1 MENKALQQQSGWQ
14 KAYYTAISILCYLM
28 CALHIINFIPQI
40 HIKNYSLVA
49 LTYMFGMLMCYL
61 IYNFRGKAVYWNSW
75 KTKVMDLL
83 LAAGAVFVC
92 FYVIYDVDAF
102 LTRIQLRATS
112 LDMVVGMIAAITVL
126 EACRR
131 LTGPALPVIALV
143 SILYALLGGY
153 LPGPLH
159 IKGYSLNRVMRSI
172 IGNQGILGSA
182 MTTVT
187 NTVFAFLLFG
197 AFLNVC
203 GANDIFRDL
212 SIALAGKKRGGPA
225 KMAVIASCI
234 FGSISGSP
242 ISNVASTGAF
252 TIPLMKKTGYRSEF
266 AGAVEAVASTGGQI
280 MPPVMGAAAF
290 LLAEFTGISYAT
302 VCLAALVPALM
313 YYICLFKVI
322 DCEALRVRL
331 MGLSNEEIPPLGPVL
346 KRSAKLLIPIAVLL
360 IAMLVLG
367 RTAARSAFYATI
379 SVIICSLL
387 DKEDRFTFR
396 KLLKGF
402 EETAKSSA
410 TILAACGCAGIITAM
425 LSLTG
430 LGLTFSNF
438 IFRLGSDNLFLSLV
452 FAMLVSIILGMGLPT
467 TVAYIV
473 TATSMSAAFTKMG
486 LTPLAAHM
494 FLLYFACMSN
504 ITPPVAIAAYTG
516 AALAEAPPM
525 KVGVQ
530 SVRLGIV
537 GFIVPYIFIYNP
549 LILGWDFSSFPAAM
563 DTVQTLIGAVMV
575 AWPMAYCMSGFTY
588 KKLSIWERLFNGA
601 LALLLILPYW
611 YINVPFMVVTLLYI
625 LRTSRKEKEYE
636 LTYMRTPVSEHDL

>member
-1 MENKALQQQSGWQ
+1 MDNEAVQSTSMWQ
-14 KAYYTAISILCYLM
+14 KIYFTAISVLCYIM
-28 CALHIINFIPQI
+28 CIMHIANFIPQVY
-40 HIKNYSLVA
+40 IKNYSLVA
-49 LTYMFGMLMCYL
+49 FTYVFGMMMCYL
-61 IYNFRGKAVYWNSW
+61 IYNFRGKAAYWDSW
-75 KTKVMDLL
+75 KTKLPDLL
-83 LAAGAVFVC
+83 LTAGAIFVC
-92 FYVIYDVDAF
+92 FYVSYDVDAF
-102 LTRIQLRATS
+102 LTRIQLRATG
-112 LDMVVGMIAAITVL
+112 LDMVVGIIATITVL

-131 LTGPALPVIALV
+131 LTGPALPVIALIT
-143 SILYALLGGY
+143 ILYALLGNF
-153 LPGPLH
+153 LPGPLQ

-172 IGNQGILGSA
+172 IGSQGILGSA

-234 FGSISGSP
+234 FGTISGSP
-242 ISNVASTGAF
+242 SSNVASTGAF
-252 TIPLMKKTGYRSEF
+252 TIPLMKKTGYRKEF

-290 LLAEFTGISYAT
+290 LLAEFTGISYAE

-313 YYICLFKVI
+313 YYVCRFKVI
-322 DCEALRVRL
+322 DCEALRLRL
-331 MGLSNEEIPPLGPVL
+331 MGLSDEEIPPLGRVL
-346 KRSAKLLIPIAVLL
+346 KKSAKLLIPILVLL
-360 IAMLVLG
+360 LAMLAFG
-367 RTAARSAFYATI
+367 RTAARSAFYAAI
-379 SVIICSLL
+379 SVIICDLF
-387 DKEDRFTFR
+387 DKEDRFSFK
-396 KLLKGF
+396 KLLRGF
-402 EETAKSSA
+402 EETAKGSA

-438 IFRLGSDNLFLSLV
+438 IFQLGNNHLLLSLI
-452 FAMLVSIILGMGLPT
+452 FAMIVSIILGMGVPT

-473 TATSMSAAFTKMG
+473 TATSMSAAFTRMG
-486 LTPLAAHM
+486 LPTLSSHM

-516 AALAEAPPM
+516 AALAGASPM
-525 KVGVQ
+525 KVGLL

-549 LILGWDFSSFPAAM
+549 LLLGWDFSSVAAAA
-563 DTVQTLIGAVMV
+563 DTIQTLIAAVMV
-575 AWPMAYCMSGFTY
+575 AWPFAYCMSGFTY
-588 KKLSIWERLFNGA
+588 KKLSIIERLLYG
-601 LALLLILPYW
+601 LLGFMLVIPYW
-611 YINVPFMVVTLLYI
+611 YINVPFMIITAYFMY
-625 LRTSRKEKEYE
+625 TNSKKQKEYE
-636 LTYMRTPVSEHDL
+636 KNFMATAAAG